1 MYSKNL
7 YKDGEVKVK
16 ENIVKVERRP
26 LNPKVNQD
34 NNQNNVKKQ
43 TKKRISELIQIILN
57 EDR

>member
-7 YKDGEVKVK
+7 YKDGEVMVK